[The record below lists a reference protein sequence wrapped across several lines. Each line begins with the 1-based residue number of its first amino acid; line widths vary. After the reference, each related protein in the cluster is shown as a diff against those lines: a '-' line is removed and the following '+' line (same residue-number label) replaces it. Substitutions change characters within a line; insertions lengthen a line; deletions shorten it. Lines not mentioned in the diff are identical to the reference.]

1 MELNVEEAL
10 RYLGAGENAPEELRA
25 QAHRIAADL
34 MERIQPRYCYRVVS
48 VVRAMDGLFL
58 PEAGVTLTGRTA
70 SLMLS
75 QCEKAV
81 LLACT
86 LGAEF
91 DTLLRA
97 EQARDMAG
105 AVMLDV
111 CGSAWVEAGCDEA
124 EKELAARLEG
134 MYLTDRFSPGYG
146 DLPLEVQP
154 GICAALNTTR
164 RLGLHVTDSLLLN
177 PAKSVTAIL
186 GIADRPQPRRVRG
199 CDYCS
204 MNQTCALR
212 KGGKSCAI

>member
-25 QAHRIAADL
+25 QVLRIAADL
-34 MERIQPRYCYRVVS
+34 MEQIQPRYCYRVVS
-48 VVRAMDGLFL
+48 VVRAMDGLLL
-58 PEAGVTLTGRTA
+58 PEAGVTLTGKTA
-70 SLMLS
+70 FLMLG

-91 DTLLRA
+91 DTLLRT
-97 EQARDMAG
+97 EQARDIAN
-105 AVMLDV
+105 AVILDV

-124 EKELAARLEG
+124 ERELAARLEG
-134 MYLTDRFSPGYG
+134 FYLTDRFSPGYG
-146 DLPLEVQP
+146 DLPLEIQP
-154 GICAALNTTR
+154 GVCAALDTTR
-164 RLGLHVTDSLLLN
+164 RLGLYVTDSLLLN

-199 CDYCS
+199 CDYCF
-204 MNQTCALR
+204 MNQTCVLR